1 MHPENFNINKYVFV
15 FGTSRTGTTLM
26 TTVLDSHPLIS
37 MGYELPAINLP
48 SAEEIAT
55 AIDSCLVNVGNN
67 AKACAVCVR
76 SQGYD
81 TLGKFIIKCQLSC
94 ITPKELVFICQS
106 LARKGCGD
114 FSAKDTQFA
123 LAMAVV
129 NLKCQKEGN
138 SITGFKL
145 ATASVEDY
153 YDLLPEG
160 YFICMIRDPRD
171 VFASLEANNFGREI
185 EGFTRSWNNF
195 VRRYLDFHNKHPKQ
209 TQLVQYESLVT
220 SPEKQLKKILGDLG
234 LDYCDEVRNF
244 FQSKASVH
252 QSSHMNAKS
261 LKQDFFVTSI
271 SRWKQEISSEQVA
284 IIETNC
290 KKLMTMFGYL

>member
-1 MHPENFNINKYVFV
+1 MNKYVFV
-15 FGTSRTGTTLM
+15 LGTSRTGTTLI

-37 MGYELPAINLP
+37 MGYELYVINLP
-48 SAEEIAT
+48 SAEEIST
-55 AIDSCLVNVGNN
+55 TINSCLINVSNN
-67 AKACAVCVR
+67 AKACAACVR

-81 TLGKFIIKCQLSC
+81 TLGKFIVKCQLSC
-94 ITPKELVFICQS
+94 VTPKELVSICQS
-106 LARKGCGD
+106 LAEKGFGD
-114 FSAKDTQFA
+114 FSAKDAQFA

-129 NLKCQKEGN
+129 NLKCRKEGN

-153 YDLLPEG
+153 YDLWPEG

-185 EGFTRSWNNF
+185 NGFTRSWNNF
-195 VRRYLDFHNKHPKQ
+195 ARRYWDFHNKHPKQ
-209 TQLVQYESLVT
+209 GQLLQYESLVT
-220 SPEKQLKKILGDLG
+220 SPESQLKKILGDLG
-234 LDYCDEVRNF
+234 LDYCDEVKNF
-244 FQSKASVH
+244 FRSKASVH
-252 QSSHMNAKS
+252 KSSHMNAKN

-284 IIETNC
+284 IIESNC
-290 KKLMTMFGYL
+290 KELMTIFGYL